1 MAKEMELESR
11 EIIIIFCVHRFG
23 FVGIFS
29 YSPVAC
35 GVYYYSWNQSSIHQ
49 MIPHRY
55 VSHRSPFYSFLYF
68 FTSFPS
74 ATLQMLVVEVGNK
87 MKLTFQFYWF
97 LWTVWHPSRAHLSKS
112 AFSTHHPKSIIPS
125 GPNQQQHISAKTHLS
140 FMTIVFSSS
149 TRELLIFFDII
160 IKSRYPKPK
169 FADLMQSV
177 VRYSLFAILGSFV
190 ALWKWFTFY
199 SRKVCFVKLLLIFFH
214 IFVLRCIATNDAQR
228 PKAKQKKEPT
238 ERKKMEVTRQHY
250 LVVASKVATTAP
262 ATIPSSTKRKQW
274 IMNLRSVAIAISLA
288 SKSLAPAQSV
298 SVGDKFHFFFLSLT
312 HLSIPKQKTT
322 KENCSWK
329 KHEQKGRR
337 K

>member
-1 MAKEMELESR
+1 MAKEIELESR
-11 EIIIIFCVHRFG
+11 EFIIIFCVHRFG

-149 TRELLIFFDII
+149 TREFLIFFDII

-177 VRYSLFAILGSFV
+177 VRYSLFLARLSPYENDLHFILVKYALSSCCWFFSYICFALYCDEWCATTESKTKERTNRTEKNGSDKTT
-190 ALWKWFTFY
+190 LSC
-199 SRKVCFVKLLLIFFH
+199 SRKQSSNNCTSNNTIINKKKTMNYEFKKCGDSDITSKQIPCTGTKCF
-214 IFVLRCIATNDAQR
+214 
-228 PKAKQKKEPT
+228 
-238 ERKKMEVTRQHY
+238 
-250 LVVASKVATTAP
+250 S
-262 ATIPSSTKRKQW
+262 
-274 IMNLRSVAIAISLA
+274 
-288 SKSLAPAQSV
+288 
-298 SVGDKFHFFFLSLT
+298 
-312 HLSIPKQKTT
+312 
-322 KENCSWK
+322 
-329 KHEQKGRR
+329 RR
-337 K
+337 

>member
-87 MKLTFQFYWF
+87 MKSTFQFYWF

-149 TRELLIFFDII
+149 TREFLIF
-160 IKSRYPKPK
+160 
-169 FADLMQSV
+169 
-177 VRYSLFAILGSFV
+177 
-190 ALWKWFTFY
+190 
-199 SRKVCFVKLLLIFFH
+199 LI
-214 IFVLRCIATNDAQR
+214 
-228 PKAKQKKEPT
+228 
-238 ERKKMEVTRQHY
+238 
-250 LVVASKVATTAP
+250 S
-262 ATIPSSTKRKQW
+262 
-274 IMNLRSVAIAISLA
+274 
-288 SKSLAPAQSV
+288 
-298 SVGDKFHFFFLSLT
+298 
-312 HLSIPKQKTT
+312 
-322 KENCSWK
+322 
-329 KHEQKGRR
+329 
-337 K
+337 